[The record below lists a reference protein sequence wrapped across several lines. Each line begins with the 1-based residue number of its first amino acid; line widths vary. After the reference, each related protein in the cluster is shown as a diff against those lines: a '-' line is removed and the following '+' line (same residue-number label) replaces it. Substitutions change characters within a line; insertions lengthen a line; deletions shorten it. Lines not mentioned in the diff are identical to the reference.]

1 MEREGGGKADRGL
14 LGNGRAAVHAGT
26 VLLGRLD
33 NRPPRGGLTSVGVE
47 LDRRTDWR
55 GSAHARRRR

>member
-14 LGNGRAAVHAGT
+14 LGNGRAAVHAST

-47 LDRRTDWR
+47 LED
-55 GSAHARRRR
+55 